1 MCIFPTTIK
10 KHPRRQA
17 QRGSIALIALTA
29 LVIVFVIGLGLLTLG
44 SNARL
49 SGKRAMRLGGA
60 QALASSGVEYGYW
73 QRVQNAQPLPYTG
86 SRSLGSGSF
95 AVAVTDNSATIAG
108 TVKIVSTGTQNGNSV
123 KLTRI
128 LSAGTPYTGTPYTGT
143 PISLSATASVTMQVE
158 NYDKGGAGV
167 AYSDTD
173 PANRGGQYRTSE
185 GVDIE
190 TCADTG
196 GGYDVCYIQP
206 TEWMKYTVNVPIARS
221 YLVSARIA
229 SLYVGMGV
237 GAFHI
242 EDETGNN
249 LTGPITVVSSTA
261 NGQTWSTIVASK
273 SFTLT
278 TGQHVLRVYIDSGS
292 GTFNLNSIT
301 FN

>member
-10 KHPRRQA
+10 HPRQKA
-17 QRGSIALIALTA
+17 QRGSIALVALTA

-73 QRVQNAQPLPYTG
+73 QRVQNAQPLPYNG
-86 SRSLGSGSF
+86 SRSLGTGSF
-95 AVAVTDNSATIAG
+95 TVAVTDNSASLAG

-143 PISLSATASVTMQVE
+143 PISLLGTAPITMQVE
-158 NYDKGGAGV
+158 DYDKGGAGV

-206 TEWMKYTVNVPIARS
+206 TEWMKYTMNVTTVRS
-221 YLVSARIA
+221 YLVTARIA
-229 SLYVGMGV
+229 SLYVGASV
-237 GAFHI
+237 GSFHI
-242 EDETGNN
+242 EDETGTN
-249 LTGPITVVSSTA
+249 LTGPITVSSSTGG
-261 NGQTWSTIVASK
+261 GQTWSTVVASK

-278 TGQHVLRVYIDSGS
+278 AGQHVLRIYIDTVNSA
-292 GTFNLNSIT
+292 FNLNSII